1 MEKEMLIGEDFLKA
15 EHKYRGELLRDQ
27 YQKPKMS
34 SLAKAATL
42 IVVVSILLA
51 ACGIPVDN
59 EAWARM
65 EPSATETAIVR
76 DEGPSW
82 EPNYSLLESILNE
95 QDQASVAGT
104 SVVADVGVFAG
115 PTWQPDMAKLDSIL
129 SQYADFG
136 VFTGPAGEPDRAR
149 LESIL
154 NPQQPSGPR

>member
-1 MEKEMLIGEDFLKA
+1 MLIGEDFLKA

-51 ACGIPVDN
+51 ACGIPAEN
-59 EAWARM
+59 QAGARM
-65 EPSATETAIVR
+65 DISATDAAIAR
-76 DEGPSW
+76 DKAPTW
-82 EPNYSLLESILNE
+82 EPDRARLESILNE
-95 QDQASVAGT
+95 QAQVSVAGT

-115 PTWQPDMAKLDSIL
+115 PTWRPNYGRLDSVL

-136 VFTGPAGEPDRAR
+136 GFTGPTWDPDRAR
-149 LESIL
+149 LETIL

>member
-1 MEKEMLIGEDFLKA
+1 
-15 EHKYRGELLRDQ
+15 
-27 YQKPKMS
+27 
-34 SLAKAATL
+34 
-42 IVVVSILLA
+42 
-51 ACGIPVDN
+51 
-59 EAWARM
+59 
-65 EPSATETAIVR
+65 
-76 DEGPSW
+76 
-82 EPNYSLLESILNE
+82 LESILNE